1 MLKSFLFKLS
11 LYTIGY
17 LCATGKIAIAQVTP
31 DGTTNTT
38 VNSDSN
44 GNFTI
49 EQGDRAG
56 DNLFHSFGDFS
67 VLNGGSAFFNNA
79 TDISNIF
86 SRVTGGNISNIDGLI
101 GANGS
106 ANLFL
111 INPAGILFGENAS
124 LDIGGSFYGSTADS
138 ILFESGEF
146 SATNLDNPVLTIN
159 APIGLN
165 LRNNPN
171 EIVNRST
178 ADGVGLQVA
187 SEAINLIGGD
197 INLEG
202 GLITAPAGRIE
213 LGGLT
218 QTGTVSIADD
228 GSLSFP
234 SDVIKGDVSLSG
246 NAAVN
251 ITSDG
256 GGLIS
261 VNANRLE
268 LTEGSLIEGSIGEG
282 LGSEN
287 AVAGTIEINTTSF
300 NADNNSLIHSNNL
313 GTGQAGTVNIT
324 TDTLNFTNGSA
335 ITASTFADGDAG
347 TINITA
353 RDISLDRE
361 FTGIYSTV
369 GLTRI
374 ATEEPVAEAI
384 GDGGEISVNTDNLSL
399 TNGARIVSDSVSQGN
414 AGNIKIEATGA
425 VAFIGQGDTFIE
437 RFDGPVISGL
447 SSQVRSL
454 GVDAV
459 GKAGR
464 VSIEANSLT
473 LIDKG
478 SLIVNNSGRG
488 DAGDIAIEVQ
498 DDVFLDR
505 EASILSQ
512 TNIAGN
518 GGNINIAANSFKV
531 RGMSRILA
539 DTTGEG
545 DAGNINITANETIS
559 LEDGTKINNFVQSA
573 TGNGGNISLV
583 AAELNLTN
591 RSEINADT
599 AGTGNAGNV
608 EIEVAGDINLDRG
621 SKIQSQTRG
630 NAQGNAG
637 NIIINAEGSLIFTN
651 GSSILAD
658 SKAQGDGGN
667 ITITVGEQILLEGF
681 SLFNNDP
688 NLPLPSQIVAGLS
701 NENAKGKTGGDI
713 TIEADSLVLNEA
725 AYVSSNTV
733 SNSSGTAGNIAI
745 DVNSLQIKENSLINV
760 FTGNKDL
767 GGAITINARTI
778 DLTNGGKILAA
789 TTGEGDAGNINL
801 NVSEQIVIDGVES
814 STRFISDQE
823 RLQFLND
830 LQDEPS
836 GIYANTT
843 ESSTGA
849 GGNVNIG
856 MLPGQISENFVIR
869 NNGQIIA
876 SSNGQGSGGNISL
889 KSQLL
894 ELNNGA
900 EIIASTRSGRGG
912 IIDLEIPNGLTLD
925 RNSLISAQAFNE
937 ANGGNLTIDTNFIF
951 AFPSNGNGN
960 DIIASAKD
968 GRGGNITIDAEFLF
982 GIAEGSIVEGNN
994 SNDINASSGA
1004 EDLDGTVDIRTTDL
1018 NGVQRA
1024 TELPQDV
1031 VKPEQTTA
1039 ICQTNKEIAAKNSFT
1054 IKGKGGIP
1062 ATPELPLSSDNIN
1075 IESDRTNPTS
1085 TIPEP
1090 VETSKGKIQPAR
1102 GIKVTKDGIILTAY
1116 RTNNAG
1122 DRVPENNL
1130 NCGV

>member
-124 LDIGGSFYGSTADS
+124 LNIGGSFYGSTADS

-146 SATNLDNPVLTIN
+146 SATNLDNPLLTIN

-178 ADGVGLQVA
+178 VDGVGLQVA

-300 NADNNSLIHSNNL
+300 NADNNSLIHSDNL

-374 ATEEPVAEAI
+374 ATEEPVVEAI

-437 RFDGPVISGL
+437 RFKGPVISGL

-518 GGNINIAANSFKV
+518 GGNINIATNSFKV

-559 LEDGTKINNFVQSA
+559 LEDGTKINNFVQKGA

-583 AAELNLTN
+583 AVELNLTN

-630 NAQGNAG
+630 NAEGNAG

-667 ITITVGEQILLEGF
+667 ITITVKEQILLEGF

-701 NENAKGKTGGDI
+701 NENANGKTGGDI

-836 GIYANTT
+836 GIYTNTT

-912 IIDLEIPNGLTLD
+912 IIDLEIPNGLTLN
-925 RNSLISAQAFNE
+925 RNSLISAQAFND
-937 ANGGNLTIDTNFIF
+937 ASGGSLNINTEFIL
-951 AFPSNGNGN
+951 AFPDGNN
-960 DIIASAKD
+960 DILASAQQ
-968 GRGGNITIDAEFLF
+968 GQGGNITIDAESLL
-982 GIAEGSIVEGNN
+982 GILPRPLNDST
-994 SNDINASSGA
+994 NDINASS
-1004 EDLDGTVDIRTTDL
+1004 EFNL
-1018 NGVQRA
+1018 NGNIVVNTLGIDPVREA
-1024 TELPQDV
+1024 TESSQNV
-1031 VKPEQTTA
+1031 VEPEQINAQACDASREA
-1039 ICQTNKEIAAKNSFT
+1039 IAQNSFT
-1054 IKGKGGIP
+1054 IEGRGGTIP
-1062 ATPELPLSSDNIN
+1062 EPGSPLNSQNIYVDG
-1075 IESDRTNPTS
+1075 ETNPTS
-1085 TIPEP
+1085 AIPEP
-1090 VETSKGKIQPAR
+1090 VETSKGKIQAAR
-1102 GIKVTKDGIILTAY
+1102 GIKVAEDGKITLTSY

-1122 DRVPENNL
+1122 ERLPDNY
-1130 NCGV
+1130 NCEV